1 MWRKFQV
8 FIQRSGS
15 VLIISPTIA
24 LTFIVGQSLGLFNL
38 PEWKLRDEWIR
49 QRCLP
54 ASRFASTQNTIA
66 NKIIIVTID
75 EQDIQSVGKWPIP
88 DWSLAQLL
96 EKIQTQQPRA
106 IGLDLYRDLPEGS
119 GYNQLVKVFRNSA
132 NLIGVEKMTGEHVN
146 PPPELKKLDRV
157 GLADLVLDGDRHV
170 RRALLTAVD
179 AKEEK
184 KIKAGLATLVAL
196 KYLEAEKITLKSV
209 DEKQQKFRLGNQIY
223 LPLQNQEAG
232 YSDAD
237 VGGYQIL
244 LNWYGTDA
252 AFRTVAM
259 RDVLAGK
266 IPANLMRDR
275 MVFIG
280 STAASTNDFFSTP
293 FSSSFISAQKPTPG
307 VVIHANIA
315 HQLVEGAKTG
325 KANLQ
330 GVSGM
335 AVSLWIILWSFIGSG
350 GSWYLASG
358 RTGRQIP
365 GGKIL
370 WATVGIG
377 GAFMGGGYGMFL
389 SGVLIPV
396 TPALAAFISSVI
408 ATTNAYKQQ
417 KLEEANRQL
426 EIANSQLLDYSK
438 TLEFKVKER
447 THQLLEAKQAADAA
461 NEAKSEFLAN
471 MSHELRTPLNGILG
485 FAQVLEAS
493 PNMTEKNLEGVSI
506 IYQCGTHLLML
517 INDILDLSKIEA
529 RKLELV
535 ATNVHLPTLL
545 RGVTEICSI
554 RADQKGIT
562 FNVLMGDH
570 LPLVIQVD
578 EKRLRQVL
586 INLLGNAI
594 KFTDNGSVTLK
605 VDVLE
610 AGDTSL
616 REAPPTT
623 SSLPCGTLRERQDQ
637 CGTVH
642 RWGLETEDK
651 DNNQSPIPNTSA
663 YLGSGSIEPS
673 RDARHKSLSTS
684 PQSPITKIR
693 FQIEDTGIGMSPD
706 QLEKIFLAF
715 EQVGEAGRKSEGT
728 GLGLAISQRI
738 AALMGSQI
746 QVQSHQGEGSLFWL
760 DLTVPVPV
768 SHDWHPVTIAS
779 THKKIVGIRGTAP
792 QILIVDDD
800 RNHCSMLSSL
810 LQEIG
815 CRTLEAND
823 GKHGL
828 QMTTEHQ
835 PDVIVLDL
843 AMPNMN
849 GFELMFHLQEN
860 PQTRIIP
867 IIVSSASVF
876 EENRQQSLQAGA
888 TAFLPKPL
896 QIDQLFNGL
905 HSAFEA
911 AAKRAPL
918 KFDWI
923 YSQSKPQQ
931 LSAKN
936 EQIDNSEL
944 ILPSQDILQQLYHL
958 AMMGDIPAIEGII
971 GELIKQDSQLTAFAT
986 ELSKLTANF
995 QTAKIRKFLKSF
1007 VATESHP

>member
-1 MWRKFQV
+1 MWRKFQA
-8 FIQRSGS
+8 FIQHSRS
-15 VLIISPTIA
+15 VLIISPSVA
-24 LTFIVGQSLGLFNL
+24 LTFIIGQSLGLFNL

-49 QRCLP
+49 QR
-54 ASRFASTQNTIA
+54 SQNTIA
-66 NKIIIVTID
+66 DKIVIVTID

-96 EKIQTQQPRA
+96 EKIQAQQPRA
-106 IGLDLYRDLPEGS
+106 IGLDLYRDLPEGN
-119 GYNQLVKVFRNSA
+119 GYDQLVKVFRNSA
-132 NLIGVEKMTGEHVN
+132 NLIGVEKITGEHVN

-157 GLADLVLDGDRHV
+157 GLADLVLDADRHV
-170 RRALLTAVD
+170 RRVLLTAVD
-179 AKEEK
+179 AKEDG

-196 KYLEAEKITLKSV
+196 KYLEAEKITLESV

-244 LNWYGTDA
+244 LNWYGTDV

-266 IPANLMRDR
+266 IPANLMRDH

-293 FSSSFISAQKPTPG
+293 FSSSFISDQKPTPG

-325 KANLQ
+325 KANLH

-350 GSWYLASG
+350 GSWYLASA

-370 WATVGIG
+370 WATVGIS
-377 GAFMGGGYGMFL
+377 GAFMGSGYGIFL
-389 SGVLIPV
+389 HGVLIPV
-396 TPALAAFISSVI
+396 TPTLAAFISSVI

-438 TLEFKVKER
+438 TLEFKVEER

-485 FAQVLEAS
+485 FAQMLEAS

-535 ATNVHLPTLL
+535 ATNVHLPTFLH
-545 RGVTEICSI
+545 GVTEICSI
-554 RADQKGIT
+554 RADQKGIA
-562 FNVLMGDH
+562 FNIFMGDR
-570 LPLVIQVD
+570 LPVAIQVD

-594 KFTDNGSVTLK
+594 KFTDNGSVKFK

-610 AGDTSL
+610 TGD
-616 REAPPTT
+616 
-623 SSLPCGTLRERQDQ
+623 
-637 CGTVH
+637 
-642 RWGLETEDK
+642 WGLGTRDK
-651 DNNQSPIPNTSA
+651 DNNQSPIPN
-663 YLGSGSIEPS
+663 
-673 RDARHKSLSTS
+673 

-693 FQIEDTGIGMSPD
+693 FQIEDTGIGMSLD

-760 DLTVPVPV
+760 DLIVPVPV

-779 THKKIVGIRGTAP
+779 THHKIIGIRGTAP
-792 QILIVDDD
+792 EILIVDDD
-800 RNHCSMLSSL
+800 RNHRSMLTSL

-843 AMPNMN
+843 AMPNMD
-849 GFELMFHLQEN
+849 GFELMLHLQEN

-896 QIDQLFNGL
+896 QIDELFNAL
-905 HSAFEA
+905 HSAFEV
-911 AAKRAPL
+911 AAKRSPL

-971 GELIKQDSQLTAFAT
+971 GELMKQDSQLTAFAT

-995 QTAKIRKFLKSF
+995 QTAKIRNLLKSF